1 MEWTASGIV
10 KEGRRQAPGPGLRGT
25 LQPERDRYTH
35 KEESV
40 KPSRLAFYIILA
52 LLTAGAVLYALCR
65 EPELG
70 CPINL
75 IYLLFKG

>member
-1 MEWTASGIV
+1 MEWTASGMV
-10 KEGRRQAPGPGLRGT
+10 KEGRRQALGPGLRGT
-25 LQPERDRYTH
+25 LEPERD

-70 CPINL
+70 CPNNL
-75 IYLLFKG
+75 VYLLFKG